1 LSQVSRPDRSQDAEN
16 DVRVSTNVQNAVTA
30 LTVWRGH
37 RTYNDTHDKANR
49 VRVTGG
55 HMAGWPIGGLGLEP
69 TLSFDALIV
78 GGGHNGLVTS
88 GYLATAGLRVLVLER

>member
-1 LSQVSRPDRSQDAEN
+1 
-16 DVRVSTNVQNAVTA
+16 
-30 LTVWRGH
+30 
-37 RTYNDTHDKANR
+37 
-49 VRVTGG
+49 
-55 HMAGWPIGGLGLEP
+55 MAGWPIGGLGLEP